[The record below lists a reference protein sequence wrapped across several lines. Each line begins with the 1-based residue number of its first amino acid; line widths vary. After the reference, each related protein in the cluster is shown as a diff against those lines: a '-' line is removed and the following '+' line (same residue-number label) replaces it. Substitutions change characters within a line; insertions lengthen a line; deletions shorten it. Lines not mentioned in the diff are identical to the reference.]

1 MLFIIW
7 PEFFE
12 FKQAKNERQVVT
24 FFGSLWGDKFLVVKK
39 FFEEGWIFF
48 HFKAGTPYGKIAKI
62 GCEAG
67 GGGVGGG
74 GGGFNPT

>member
-1 MLFIIW
+1 M
-7 PEFFE
+7 
-12 FKQAKNERQVVT
+12 T

-67 GGGVGGG
+67 GGGVGDSTLHKLN
-74 GGGFNPT
+74 FILILSLPQFSKIV

>member
-1 MLFIIW
+1 M
-7 PEFFE
+7 
-12 FKQAKNERQVVT
+12 T

-74 GGGFNPT
+74 GWGWGIQPYIN